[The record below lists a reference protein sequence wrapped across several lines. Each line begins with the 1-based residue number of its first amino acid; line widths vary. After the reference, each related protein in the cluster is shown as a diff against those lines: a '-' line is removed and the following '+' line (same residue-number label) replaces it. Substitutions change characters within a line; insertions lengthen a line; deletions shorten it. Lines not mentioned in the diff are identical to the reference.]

1 MKILNGNRYYE
12 RSDIAKYYKSACNCL
27 LDPSAIEKKGE
38 NYFNFPIDFLY
49 SADTEEM
56 EQIKLGIIKFNNTLS
71 WEFSTES
78 ALNLT
83 RIEKCYQ
90 TLYISAS
97 QKIDNQTFK
106 KTHLENI
113 TPELVSKYE
122 SWLSSIGTEIF
133 FSFFTYQ

>member
-12 RSDIAKYYKSACNCL
+12 RSDIAEYYKSACNCL
-27 LDPSAIEKKGE
+27 LNPSVIEKKGE

-56 EQIKLGIIKFNNTLS
+56 DQIKLGITKFNNTLS
-71 WEFSTES
+71 WELSTET

-83 RIEKCYQ
+83 RIENCYQ

-97 QKIDNQTFK
+97 KKIDNQTFK
-106 KTHLENI
+106 KTHFENI
-113 TPELVSKYE
+113 DSELVSKYE
-122 SWLSSIGTEIF
+122 SWLSSIGTELL
-133 FSFFTYQ
+133 FSFFKY

>member
-12 RSDIAKYYKSACNCL
+12 RNDIAKYYKSARKCL
-27 LDPSAIEKKGE
+27 IDPSAIEKKGE

-49 SADTEEM
+49 SADSEEID
-56 EQIKLGIIKFNNTLS
+56 QIKLGITKFNNTLS
-71 WEFSTES
+71 WELSTES

-83 RIEKCYQ
+83 SIEKCYQ
-90 TLYISAS
+90 TLYISTS
-97 QKIDNQTFK
+97 EKINNLTFK
-106 KTHLENI
+106 KTNLENI

-133 FSFFTYQ
+133 FSFFVS